1 MNKIYHYL
9 LIISLSLI
17 IMTNS
22 SFAAPVLRVDNDQTV
37 SISFDNRFTQTSS
50 YSSSKTFNIYND
62 GNTTMTINSVSVSS
76 PGSGIS
82 LSVSSRPYSIYA
94 GSYGTVTVSIYV
106 PSTVSTGKYTG
117 VITVDAASAGSKT
130 MNLIL
135 DVKSLIPA
143 ELGFI
148 GEKSTTI
155 LFDRPKGSVSSFPGR
170 IDIGLNNVGDS
181 ILSINSISISS
192 YPGNGIDIAISDY
205 TKSISARSNGMAS
218 LTISAPA
225 SASEGTYNGKITI
238 STSKEGRYGTDT
250 RSVDI
255 SVKIEHGI
263 IMELSKST
271 VDFGNAAIF
280 EQKSDY
286 IEIRETLG
294 YKPIKYVT
302 ISGTEQWVSV
312 SPKSINN
319 INAGDSGMVNINL
332 YFDTRAVLR
341 QKYEWVY
348 SISTSNAGTQSFKV
362 IAKNTPPDV
371 IPTLNKV
378 CGQTY
383 NSNAD
388 TREIAEKICRS
399 LKYGNENQNLDVMEF
414 IDLVSIGT
422 STADFLD
429 SYMAAAAS
437 ISRGDHNS
445 AYEHLMKG
453 VVSEKMIDAY
463 TGKIR
468 NSNIINDVRYIK
480 EKSDNLI
487 NDIMEK
493 EKDYY
498 EAESKNDD
506 NALQSMIAYERLS
519 EMYGIL
525 GNQGES
531 TRFDGLAKQKFD
543 LHNKYS
549 DSAKDARIK
558 ANAQLKD
565 LEEKY
570 LSRWGG
576 QYIWINPFF
585 YGRISDEYNSIFS
598 KYDGTIQDYRK
609 AGENGMADKT
619 QDDLNNIRS
628 EHKKRSTIFFVFT
641 GIYSLLFIGM
651 LSRAAKS
658 MVAFIRDTSETR
670 MGDNFL

>member
-1 MNKIYHYL
+1 MTKIYHYL

-17 IMTNS
+17 ILTNS
-22 SFAAPVLRVDNDQTV
+22 CFAAPVLRVDNDQTA
-37 SISFDNRFTQTSS
+37 SINFDNRFVQASS
-50 YSSSKTFNIYND
+50 YSSSKTFYIYND
-62 GNTTMTINSVSVSS
+62 GNTSMTINSVTVSS

-82 LSVSSRPYSIYA
+82 LSVSSRPYSVSA
-94 GSYGTVTVSIYV
+94 GSSGSVTVSIYV
-106 PSTVSTGKYTG
+106 PSTVSTSKYTG

-143 ELGFI
+143 ELGSM

-155 LFDRPKGSVSSFPGR
+155 LFDRPKGSVNSFPGR
-170 IDIGLNNVGDS
+170 IDIGLNNIGDS

-192 YPGNGIDIAISDY
+192 YPGNGISTAISDY
-205 TKSISARSNGMAS
+205 TKSISGRSSGMAS

-238 STSKEGRYGTDT
+238 STSKEGRSGTDT

-271 VDFGNAAIF
+271 VDFGDAGTF
-280 EQKSDY
+280 EQKSDR

-294 YKPIKYVT
+294 YKPIKSVT
-302 ISGTEQWVSV
+302 IKGNEKWVSIN
-312 SPKSINN
+312 PKSINN
-319 INAGDSGMVNINL
+319 INAGDSASINIDL
-332 YFDTRAVLR
+332 YFDTETKLR
-341 QKYEWVY
+341 NTYEWPY
-348 SISTSNAGTQSFKV
+348 SVSTTNAGEKSFKI
-362 IAKNTPPDV
+362 IARNTPPDV
-371 IPTLNKV
+371 KPTLEKV

-383 NSNAD
+383 NNNAD

-399 LKYGNENQNLDVMEF
+399 LKYGNENQNLEVMEF
-414 IDLVSIGT
+414 IDLISIGT

-429 SYMAAAAS
+429 SYLAATAS
-437 ISRGDHNS
+437 ISKGDHNS

-468 NSNIINDVRYIK
+468 NSNIINDVRSIK

-498 EAESKNDD
+498 EVESKNDD

-525 GNQGES
+525 GNQEES

-549 DSAKDARIK
+549 DSGKDARLK
-558 ANAQLKD
+558 ANAQLKY

-598 KYDGTIQDYRK
+598 KHEGVIQDYRK

-619 QDDLNNIRS
+619 EYDLNNIRS
-628 EHKKRSTIFFVFT
+628 DYKKRSSIFYVFT

-651 LSRAAKS
+651 LSRTTRS
-658 MVAFIRDTSETR
+658 MMAYVRDTSETR